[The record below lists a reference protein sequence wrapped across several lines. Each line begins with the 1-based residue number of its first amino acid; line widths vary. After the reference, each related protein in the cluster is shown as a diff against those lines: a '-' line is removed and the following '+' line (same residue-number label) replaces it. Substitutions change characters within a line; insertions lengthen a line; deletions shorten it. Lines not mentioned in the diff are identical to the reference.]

1 MRYFGKLLQE
11 KNDLT
16 ASNNMDQ
23 SIQSATK
30 HYSSLFTLPSYR
42 KLLLFTFL
50 SCMVCGTFVVALPSF
65 FSISGIVL
73 GVQFS
78 ILLFIFSSAS
88 DIIVRQTLMKLDPI
102 YTLRRCTGLSL
113 FSNLL
118 WLGFLLF
125 GSILTLYF
133 LSWSFWSYS
142 LLIGFAAVII
152 LRTIALSFT
161 SFRTRLAIVSASL
174 IQPIFCFLPMLYVIF
189 SVNTL
194 KVIMLA
200 YIGLFILISI
210 LLAFGFIHFV
220 NNVSIEN
227 LQISIATILRAFLVN
242 WMEDVEGPV
251 EAIFESFGCE
261 KTIKFSL
268 LAFGR
273 KDRLKSL
280 FVVSSVHPGPFRNVG
295 SSRFPS
301 MVQEVLE
308 KRHNCVVS
316 VPHGLFSHE
325 FDLSSQSQN
334 QIVLKAIRKS
344 SSFSKFS
351 QKASKFVRVHNDVGS
366 ASCQIFG
373 DCALMT
379 LTLAPETTEDFPQ
392 EIGDVILE
400 EATKLGIPHATIV
413 NAHNSIDGPFNV
425 EEALEPLKRVGL
437 ETLRKASGSN
447 LFPFEVGG
455 AKIVLDEFTCE
466 DGIGPGGICILAIR
480 ANKQTCVY
488 VTIDGNN
495 MVSGLREKILEA
507 IKRLGVDDGEV
518 LTTDTH
524 VVNAIVMNERGYN
537 PVGEVIPHDKLIN
550 SISQGVREALSNLEP
565 MCSSCQL
572 GSVPNVRVI
581 GKKQIEEIPRLADLA
596 LQRAKSVA
604 LPIFLSGGLF
614 LVAVLSLFQ
623 L

>member
-1 MRYFGKLLQE
+1 MRYLGKLLQE

-16 ASNNMDQ
+16 VLNNMDQ
-23 SIQSATK
+23 SIQRATK

-50 SCMVCGTFVVALPSF
+50 SCMICGTFVVALPSF

-78 ILLFIFSSAS
+78 ILLFILSSTS
-88 DIIVRQTLMKLDPI
+88 DIIVRQTVMKLDPI
-102 YTLRRCTGLSL
+102 YTLRRCTGLSF

-118 WLGFLLF
+118 WLGFLLV
-125 GSILTLYF
+125 GSMLTCYF
-133 LSWSFWSYS
+133 LSWGFWSYS
-142 LLIGFAAVII
+142 LLIGYAAVII

-161 SFRTRLAIVSASL
+161 SFRTRLAIILASL
-174 IQPIFCFLPMLYVIF
+174 IQPIFCFLPMFYVIF

-194 KVIMLA
+194 KVVMFA
-200 YIGLFILISI
+200 YIGLFILTSNSV
-210 LLAFGFIHFV
+210 AFVFIYLV
-220 NNVSIEN
+220 NEVSAEN

-251 EAIFESFGCE
+251 ETIFEGFGCE

-273 KDRLKSL
+273 KERLKSL
-280 FVVSSVHPGPFRNVG
+280 VVVSSVHPGPFRNVG

-301 MVQEVLE
+301 MVQKVLE
-308 KRHNCVVS
+308 KKHNCVVS

-334 QIVLKAIRKS
+334 HIVLKAIVKS

-351 QKASKFVRVHNDVGS
+351 QKASKFIRVHNDVGS

-400 EATKLGIPHATIV
+400 EATKLGISYVTII
-413 NAHNSIDGPFNV
+413 NAHNSINGSFNV
-425 EEALEPLKRVGL
+425 ETSLESLKRVGL
-437 ETLRKASGSN
+437 EALRKASSSN
-447 LFPFEVGG
+447 LFPFEVGE
-455 AKIVLDEFTCE
+455 AKVVLDEFTCK
-466 DGIGPGGICILAIR
+466 DGMGPGGICILAFR
-480 ANKQTCVY
+480 VNKQTCIY
-488 VTIDGNN
+488 VTVDGNN

-507 IKRLGVDDGEV
+507 IKGLGVNDGEV

-524 VVNAIVMNERGYN
+524 VVNAIVMNERGYH
-537 PVGEVIPHDKLIN
+537 PVGEIIPHDKLIN
-550 SISQGVREALSNLEP
+550 SISQGVREALTNLEP
-565 MCSSCQL
+565 IHSSCQL

-581 GKKQIEEIPRLADLA
+581 GKNQIEEIPHLADLA
-596 LQRAKSVA
+596 LQRAKGVA